1 MLDTELIQKAQGG
14 DWSAFGELIRR
25 HDATVLS
32 LAARFV
38 QNADDAKDVYQ
49 EVLIRVYRGLPSF
62 RGDSQFGTWLHR
74 ITVNVCVSFMRQ
86 KKRHDVARD
95 GQGEDDDASQDRA
108 DREPVSDAV
117 APDRRTMDVEIRER
131 VTRALQD
138 LSPRQRMVFT
148 LYHDHEYTLKEIAD
162 ELHCGEGTVKRYLF
176 DATRSMRRALRDLL

>member
-1 MLDTELIQKAQGG
+1 MHDSELIAKAQGG

-74 ITVNVCVSFMRQ
+74 ITVNVCISFVRQ
-86 KKRHDVARD
+86 SKRSGARNGGQADEDADGMDVVPA
-95 GQGEDDDASQDRA
+95 
-108 DREPVSDAV
+108 EPVSDAI
-117 APDRRTMDVEIRER
+117 APDRRAMDGEIRER
-131 VTRALQD
+131 ITRALGV

-148 LYHDHEYTLKEIAD
+148 LYHDQEYTLKEIAASMQ
-162 ELHCGEGTVKRYLF
+162 CREGTVKRYLY
-176 DATRSMRRALRDLL
+176 DATRAMRRELSDLL

>member
-1 MLDTELIQKAQGG
+1 MHDTELIEKAQGG

-25 HDATVLS
+25 HDAAVLS

-74 ITVNVCVSFMRQ
+74 ITVNVCLSFIRQ
-86 KKRHDVARD
+86 KKRHGARID
-95 GQGEDDDASQDRA
+95 EQEEDEGSGEGQRA
-108 DREPVSDAV
+108 PEPVSDAI
-117 APDRRTMDVEIRER
+117 APDRRAMDAEIRER
-131 VTRALQD
+131 VTKALQV

-148 LYHDHEYTLKEIAD
+148 LYHDQEYTLKEIA
-162 ELHCGEGTVKRYLF
+162 ESLQCGEGTVKRYLY
-176 DATRSMRRALRDLL
+176 DATRAMRGELSDLL